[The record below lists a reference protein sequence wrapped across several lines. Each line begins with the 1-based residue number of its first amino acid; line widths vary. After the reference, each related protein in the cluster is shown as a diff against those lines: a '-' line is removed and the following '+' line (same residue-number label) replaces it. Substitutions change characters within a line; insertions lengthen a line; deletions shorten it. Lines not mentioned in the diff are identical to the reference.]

1 MAGRP
6 PRQTPSPAKKRI
18 TFYASRTVSDIIESV
33 KEAQGSDSV
42 TDALTQIILNYAN
55 QHVLH
60 TIGDEVKSNY
70 AEQIEDTREMRAKIE
85 VLENRLAGLEEKYA
99 IMNTL
104 FTELQK
110 AYPLRK

>member
-6 PRQTPSPAKKRI
+6 PRLTPEPAKKRV
-18 TFYASRTVSDIIESV
+18 TFYASRTVSEIIDSV

-42 TDALTQIILNYAN
+42 TDALTQIVLNYAN
-55 QHVLH
+55 QRVLH

-70 AEQIEDTREMRAKIE
+70 AEQVEDTREMRAKIDI
-85 VLENRLAGLEEKYA
+85 LESRLAGLEEKYA
-99 IMNTL
+99 VMNTM

-110 AYPLRK
+110 AYPIRK